1 MTQEKLEKGRE
12 LFMAIK
18 DCEHEIIDIVEM
30 LETEFKYFY
39 LTGETK
45 HYQRKTVKLDVKT
58 FDIFLDTVLNN
69 YKKRLLEL
77 ETEFNNL

>member
-18 DCEHEIIDIVEM
+18 DCEHEIKDILEMVE
-30 LETEFKYFY
+30 TDFKYFY
-39 LTGETK
+39 LNGETK
-45 HYQRKTVKLDVKT
+45 HYQHKVAKLDEVT
-58 FDIFLDTVLNN
+58 FNIFLNKVLNDCRT
-69 YKKRLLEL
+69 RLSEL

>member
-12 LFMAIK
+12 LFIAIK
-18 DCEHEIIDIVEM
+18 DCEHEIKDILQM

-45 HYQRKTVKLDVKT
+45 HYQRATVKLDEKT

-69 YKKRLLEL
+69 YKKRLSEL
-77 ETEFNNL
+77 ETEFINL

>member
-1 MTQEKLEKGRE
+1 MTQEKLEKGRY
-12 LFMAIK
+12 LFIAIK
-18 DCEHEIIDIVEM
+18 DCEHEIKDILEM

-69 YKKRLLEL
+69 YKKRLSEL
-77 ETEFNNL
+77 ETEFKNL

>member
-1 MTQEKLEKGRE
+1 MTQEKLEKGKE

-18 DCEHEIIDIVEM
+18 DCEHEIKDILEM

-39 LTGETK
+39 LDAETK
-45 HYQRKTVKLDVKT
+45 HYQHKATKLDKET

-69 YKKRLLEL
+69 YKTKLSEL
-77 ETEFNNL
+77 ETEFKNL

>member
-12 LFMAIK
+12 LFMSIK
-18 DCEHEIIDIVEM
+18 DCEHEIKDIVEM

-69 YKKRLLEL
+69 YKKTLSEL
-77 ETEFNNL
+77 ETEFKNL

>member
-18 DCEHEIIDIVEM
+18 DCEHEIKDILQM

-45 HYQRKTVKLDVKT
+45 HYQPATVKLDEKT
-58 FDIFLDTVLNN
+58 FDIFLDKVLND
-69 YKKRLLEL
+69 YKTRLSDL

>member
-18 DCEHEIIDIVEM
+18 DCEHEIKDILQM

-45 HYQRKTVKLDVKT
+45 EYQRKAVTLDIKT
-58 FDIFLDTVLNN
+58 FDNFLEIVLND
-69 YKKRLLEL
+69 YRAKLSEL
-77 ETEFNNL
+77 EKQFENL

>member
-12 LFMAIK
+12 LFITIK
-18 DCEHEIIDIVEM
+18 DCEHEIKDILEM

-45 HYQRKTVKLDVKT
+45 HYQRKAVKLDVKT

-69 YKKRLLEL
+69 YKIRLSDL
-77 ETEFNNL
+77 ETEFKNL